1 MNTPQQIQ
9 GLPPSKH
16 GEIKQAF
23 MKLTPALAA
32 AWLAENNLE
41 NRTKTSSPIRK
52 YNNDMAN
59 QRFPTTHQ
67 GIAFDSDHRLLDGQ
81 HRLAALAALPEGT
94 EITLL
99 VTWNLPPRQLAFGKL
114 KIDTQDDIDN
124 TNGRPLSNSLVEEGW
139 TRARAFSSA
148 LNALAQWG
156 SQSTNPGLSINMANE
171 IIDIFLPEF
180 KELDQTTMP
189 LVCDRAGINAAL
201 IILLRLYPS
210 DTRQFIK
217 ALQNAPNRPGQC
229 PENGYTAP
237 ELLVNRYS
245 DKTKVGRTWSWSAIQ
260 MRNTLQSFE
269 MFRTEPAK
277 RWYYLRDN
285 PEYTASFLAQLPAEV
300 ESIKKVIGTETAL
313 KTQAEFELLAQGVTG
328 KPCIDQQ
335 TGIRIKWEV
344 ITPEQAQAWLNTLP
358 KNKQLKRSNTK
369 AIRRM
374 AEIMKNRGWATT
386 HQGLALDQY
395 GILLD
400 GRERLT
406 ACVRAATPFF
416 TMVADGVRREHEK
429 YIDTGRRRSFVDQI
443 CKKGNTVKDAQ
454 AYRNIASLIGG
465 NRIWRKVEND
475 EGRAIQK
482 HYEKL
487 LKVVTDLATHKD
499 TPLVLSAPQLRATF
513 SILIGAFEQPAIDLV
528 RRFYFGEAHVRSTE
542 GSLREH
548 WRRLFENHN
557 GKTWYETQGCQACRS
572 LLRDMV
578 QLLTDY
584 SDKTRKMDISTAL
597 NHLETRDNRITRVK
611 EILRRADP
619 LAITKPAEH

>member
-1 MNTPQQIQ
+1 MMQKF
-9 GLPPSKH
+9 L
-16 GEIKQAF
+16 
-23 MKLTPALAA
+23 
-32 AWLAENNLE
+32 
-41 NRTKTSSPIRK
+41 
-52 YNNDMAN
+52 
-59 QRFPTTHQ
+59 
-67 GIAFDSDHRLLDGQ
+67 
-81 HRLAALAALPEGT
+81 
-94 EITLL
+94 
-99 VTWNLPPRQLAFGKL
+99 
-114 KIDTQDDIDN
+114 
-124 TNGRPLSNSLVEEGW
+124 NSLVEEGW

-180 KELDQTTMP
+180 KELDQTIMP

-210 DTRQFIK
+210 DTRQFIN

-277 RWYYLRDN
+277 HWYYLRDN
-285 PEYTASFLAQLPAEV
+285 PEYTARFLAQLPTEV

-374 AEIMKNRGWATT
+374 AGPS
-386 HQGLALDQY
+386 AL
-395 GILLD
+395 
-400 GRERLT
+400 
-406 ACVRAATPFF
+406 P
-416 TMVADGVRREHEK
+416 
-429 YIDTGRRRSFVDQI
+429 
-443 CKKGNTVKDAQ
+443 
-454 AYRNIASLIGG
+454 
-465 NRIWRKVEND
+465 
-475 EGRAIQK
+475 
-482 HYEKL
+482 
-487 LKVVTDLATHKD
+487 
-499 TPLVLSAPQLRATF
+499 
-513 SILIGAFEQPAIDLV
+513 
-528 RRFYFGEAHVRSTE
+528 
-542 GSLREH
+542 
-548 WRRLFENHN
+548 
-557 GKTWYETQGCQACRS
+557 
-572 LLRDMV
+572 
-578 QLLTDY
+578 
-584 SDKTRKMDISTAL
+584 
-597 NHLETRDNRITRVK
+597 
-611 EILRRADP
+611 
-619 LAITKPAEH
+619 